1 MVGLQVNPMHGLL
14 SWLQSQ
20 RISASVLSIVYTEF
34 KNMHSILHKFLIQI
48 TSWKSE
54 LVYGLHQS
62 LPETENTGQATWTS

>member
-48 TSWKSE
+48 TS
-54 LVYGLHQS
+54 
-62 LPETENTGQATWTS
+62 